1 MTIMSQ
7 WYLQELDILNTKT
20 KKIRKSSYKLVYVRN
35 ILKCLLTFITFTRLT
50 ITQTIS
56 IKKNG
61 FF

>member
-1 MTIMSQ
+1 MSQ